1 MGEEVTESLPPSM
14 RQQELKETGRWAA
27 AWRREVTPLGSKGS
41 SWDPFSAPRTV
52 SRRES
57 GRRDP
62 AKKRPKFRARAG
74 ASAGRAHSA
83 GLGGAGFSASGE
95 APEGA
100 QTGGQASWPWRC
112 RPLGRRAG

>member
-74 ASAGRAHSA
+74 GLCRQSSLRGVGR
-83 GLGGAGFSASGE
+83 GRVLCIRGG
-95 APEGA
+95 P
-100 QTGGQASWPWRC
+100 
-112 RPLGRRAG
+112 